1 MITLQNIKPISTQ
14 DNQKEF
20 IHLKDETMIERKNKV
35 LKKMRENEID
45 TLVIYGDLEHG
56 SNFEYLTG
64 ILTRFEEGLLILHKS
79 GESYLLL
86 GNENLGKVSYSRIKS
101 KAIHVP
107 FFSLPNQP
115 MLDDTTIVNYLK
127 EAQIKPNTKVGLVGW
142 KMFTSK
148 VLNNSQLYDIPY
160 YIVDAIKEIVGFD
173 HMCNCCSMFIGPDGV
188 RTTNNPNEIAHYEFA
203 SVLASDGMM
212 DALNHVEVGI
222 KEMELGEYM
231 SKCGQRNSVVT
242 IASTGERLVIYIQL
256 IILLK

>member
-86 GNENLGKVSYSRIKS
+86 
-101 KAIHVP
+101 
-107 FFSLPNQP
+107 
-115 MLDDTTIVNYLK
+115 
-127 EAQIKPNTKVGLVGW
+127 
-142 KMFTSK
+142 
-148 VLNNSQLYDIPY
+148 
-160 YIVDAIKEIVGFD
+160 
-173 HMCNCCSMFIGPDGV
+173 
-188 RTTNNPNEIAHYEFA
+188 
-203 SVLASDGMM
+203 
-212 DALNHVEVGI
+212 
-222 KEMELGEYM
+222 
-231 SKCGQRNSVVT
+231 
-242 IASTGERLVIYIQL
+242 
-256 IILLK
+256 